1 MSKFEKH
8 IDSLITKILNEEIET
23 KVKTISEEMGEWQE
37 IEVDEDLK
45 GGQKKLDVAAPKGKL
60 TAADFKKLRS
70 KKKETKEFFYD
81 DDSIEDAEEKSQ
93 DEPTYVGKGLK
104 DNKIKADLRN
114 RIFGSF
120 DDEHGWFD
128 DRDRQF
134 TDEFDFD
141 FEEETFPNFDSLMS
155 KYGDKQTW
163 FAPHDGEKFFTKY
176 QEKFGGAPFRVR
188 KMKDLG
194 EEAETEEGNAFTGA
208 LAKAKES
215 GKDSFEVDGK
225 KFHVKEAKGKKCEKC
240 GMTDCKCNHKKE
252 TKESEKK
259 WIQKTDMKKGAL
271 HKKLNV
277 PEDEKIPQAKLKSL
291 KKELMKK
298 AEGDKKLSEPDSKL
312 LKQVNL
318 ALTLKGIK
326 ESSNKISFTE
336 DELIDFIENIVVEQK
351 VKDKAEK
358 ENISKKKP
366 EGLKKT
372 EKALAGSK
380 KENDDYAKE
389 VVKKMKD
396 YVKAGSNGEF
406 KENPEE
412 FPESNYD
419 LSKMKEKTMK
429 YHPSQAVDE
438 YIEAFAY
445 PGQTNIVYDEIKPD
459 DEKIEMYL
467 KGDSKTGNAVVD
479 KDGKALGNVVPS
491 EVGEKFLKNYKD
503 NLYGVQQKQ
512 VSYKRQPQPVDIAGD
527 KKSSGSLSSLK
538 KSDKIMN
545 QLESQESKK
554 EKIVL
559 EEMNKMKNLIS
570 YNRKTQ

>member
-8 IDSLITKILNEEIET
+8 IDNLITKILNEEIET
-23 KVKTISEEMGEWQE
+23 KVKTISEGMGEWQE
-37 IEVDEDLK
+37 IEVDEELK
-45 GGQKKLDVAAPKGKL
+45 GGQKKLDVAPPKGKL

-70 KKKETKEFFYD
+70 KKKETKEFFYN

-93 DEPTYVGKGLK
+93 DEPTYVGRGLK

-120 DDEHGWFD
+120 DDEHGWYD
-128 DRDRQF
+128 DKDRRF

-141 FEEETFPNFDSLMS
+141 FEEESFPTFDSLMS
-155 KYGDKQTW
+155 KYGDRQSW
-163 FAPHDGEKFFTKY
+163 FAPTDGQKFFKIY
-176 QEKFGGAPFRVR
+176 QDKFGGAPFKVR
-188 KMKDLG
+188 KMRDLG
-194 EEAETEEGNAFTGA
+194 EEAETEEGNVFTKNRKDAIEKG
-208 LAKAKES
+208 L
-215 GKDSFEVDGK
+215 DSFEVDGK
-225 KFHVKEAKGKKCEKC
+225 KYPVTGDKTKTNEAK
-240 GMTDCKCNHKKE
+240 
-252 TKESEKK
+252 SEKK

-277 PEDEKIPQAKLKSL
+277 PEDEKIPQAKLKAL

-298 AEGDKKLSEPDSKL
+298 AEGDKKLSAPESKL

-336 DELIDFIENIVVEQK
+336 NELIDFIENIVIEQQ

-372 EKALAGSK
+372 EKAQDASK
-380 KENDDYAKE
+380 KENEDYAKQVIE
-389 VVKKMKD
+389 KMKR

-406 KENPEE
+406 KESPEE

-419 LSKMKEKTMK
+419 LSKMKEKTKK

-445 PGQTNIVYDEIKPD
+445 PGQTNIVYDEIKPE

-467 KGDSKTGNAVVD
+467 KGNSKTGNAVKD

-491 EVGEKFLKNYKD
+491 EVGEKFMKNYKD
-503 NLYGVQQKQ
+503 NLYGAEQQNA
-512 VSYKRQPQPVDIAGD
+512 SYKRVNQPVDVAGET
-527 KKSSGSLSSLK
+527 KETGSLK
-538 KSDKIMN
+538 KAKSSTDKSSKIFN
-545 QLESQESKK
+545 QLESVDTKKSKV
-554 EKIVL
+554 IS
-559 EEMNKMKNLIS
+559 EEMSKMKNLIS

>member
-23 KVKTISEEMGEWQE
+23 KVKTISEGMGEWQE
-37 IEVDEDLK
+37 IEVDEELK
-45 GGQKKLDVAAPKGKL
+45 GGQKKLDVAKPKGKL

-70 KKKETKEFFYD
+70 KKKETKESEEIDEWFYFND
-81 DDSIEDAEEKSQ
+81 KGEDESIEDAEEKSQ
-93 DEPTYVGKGLK
+93 DEPTYVGRGLK

-114 RIFGSF
+114 KIFGSF

-128 DRDRQF
+128 DHDRPF
-134 TDEFDFD
+134 SGEFDFD
-141 FEEETFPNFDSLMS
+141 YEEEVFPTFNSLMS
-155 KYGDKQTW
+155 KYGDKQKW
-163 FAPHDGEKFFTKY
+163 FAPKDGERFFKTY
-176 QEKFGGAPFRVR
+176 QDKFGGAPFRIR
-188 KMKDLG
+188 KMKNLG
-194 EEAETEEGNAFTGA
+194 EEAETEEGGAFGLA
-208 LAKAKES
+208 VRNAKAD
-215 GKDSFEVDGK
+215 GKTSFEFEGERYP
-225 KFHVKEAKGKKCEKC
+225 VKEEKK
-240 GMTDCKCNHKKE
+240 D
-252 TKESEKK
+252 KK

-318 ALTLKGIK
+318 ALTLKGMK
-326 ESSNKISFTE
+326 ESTNKIAFTE
-336 DELIDFIENIVVEQK
+336 DELIDFIENLVVEQQ

-372 EKALAGSK
+372 EKAQNASK
-380 KENDDYAKE
+380 KENEDYAKE
-389 VVKKMKD
+389 VVDKMKK

-412 FPESNYD
+412 FPESNYGI
-419 LSKMKEKTMK
+419 SKMKEKTKK

-438 YIEAFAY
+438 YIDAFAY
-445 PGQTNIVYDEIKPD
+445 PGQTNIVYDEIKPE

-467 KGDSKTGNAVVD
+467 KGNSKTGNAVKD

-491 EVGEKFLKNYKD
+491 EVGEKFMKNYKD
-503 NLYGVQQKQ
+503 NIYGAEQQNA
-512 VSYKRQPQPVDIAGD
+512 SYKRVNQPVDIAGET
-527 KKSSGSLSSLK
+527 KETGSLKKVKSSAN
-538 KSDKIMN
+538 KSDKIFN
-545 QLESQESKK
+545 QLESTDNKKSKV
-554 EKIVL
+554 IS
-559 EEMNKMKNLIS
+559 EEMKKMKNLIS
-570 YNRKTQ
+570 YDRKTQ